1 MCTVAAIDSDMGWYN
16 LSCKVCAKKVLH
28 VPNDT
33 IDDEDD
39 KNSIMFSY
47 YCPKCKVSNPKLLP
61 RHKLHLI
68 VVDSSGKSK
77 FLLFDNLA
85 LEEPAA
91 IPLALKNLVGKTY
104 LFKVRI
110 ERENFLYNHDTY
122 KVTKIFTNDEI
133 ISEFDTKV
141 YPKVS
146 I

>member
-1 MCTVAAIDSDMGWYN
+1 MCTVAAIDSDMGWYY

-39 KNSIMFSY
+39 ENSIMFSY

-61 RHKLHLI
+61 RYKLHLI

-85 LEEPAA
+85 LEEPAD

-104 LFKVRI
+104 LFKVGI

-122 KVTKIFTNDEI
+122 KVTKIITNDEI